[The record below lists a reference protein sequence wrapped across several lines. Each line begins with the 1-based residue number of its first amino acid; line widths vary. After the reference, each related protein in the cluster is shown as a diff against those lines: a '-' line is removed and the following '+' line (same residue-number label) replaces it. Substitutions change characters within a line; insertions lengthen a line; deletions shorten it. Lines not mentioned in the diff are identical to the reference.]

1 MSDAASFILKVTC
14 EDQPGIVAAVARSI
28 AENGGNIL
36 ECQQFD
42 DAETGRFLMRMRFS
56 CHDID
61 KLAFELKPTIER
73 FQMKTELLPEARK
86 GRVVIMV
93 SKMDHCMNDLLY
105 RWGKGDLNMELV
117 GIVSNHETYRA
128 HIEGAGLPFKHIP
141 VTKETKAEAEKELL
155 DYISDNEVDLVV
167 LARYMQILSD
177 DLSKRLFGKVINI
190 HHSFLPSF
198 KGAKAY
204 HQAHARGVKLIG
216 ATAHYVTPDLDEG
229 PIIEQEVARVDH
241 GDDAASHVR
250 IGRDVECQVLS
261 RAVRWHLEHRVFLNK
276 SKTVVF
282 P

>member
-1 MSDAASFILKVTC
+1 MPETNQYILKVTC
-14 EDQPGIVAAVARSI
+14 DDQPGIVAAVARCV

-42 DAETGRFLMRMRFS
+42 DSETGTFHMRLRFS
-56 CHDID
+56 STDID
-61 KLAFELKPTIER
+61 RTQFEMRPIIER
-73 FQMKTELLPEARK
+73 FGMKVDMVPEARK

-105 RWGKGDLNMELV
+105 RWRKGDLNMDLV

-128 HIEGAGLPFKHIP
+128 QVEQAGLPFTHIP
-141 VTKETKAEAEKELL
+141 VTKDTKPEAEKELL
-155 DYISDNEVDLVV
+155 KFITDHEVDLIV

-229 PIIEQEVARVDH
+229 PIIEQEVSRVSHTDNAE
-241 GDDAASHVR
+241 DHVR
-250 IGRDVECQVLS
+250 IGRDIECSVLS
-261 RAVRWHLEHRVFLNK
+261 RAVGWHLEHRVFLNK
-276 SKTVVF
+276 TKTVVF
-282 P
+282 K

>member
-1 MSDAASFILKVTC
+1 MSDTTNYILKVTC
-14 EDQPGIVAAVARSI
+14 DDQPGIVAAVARCV

-42 DAETGRFLMRMRFS
+42 DAETGRFLMRLRFS
-56 CHDID
+56 CDAIE
-61 KLAFELKPTIER
+61 KLQFELKPTIDR
-73 FQMKTELLPEARK
+73 FQMKTDLIPETQR
-86 GRVVIMV
+86 GRVIIMV

-105 RWGKGDLNMELV
+105 RWGKGDLNMDLV
-117 GIVSNHETYRA
+117 AIVSNHETYRA
-128 HIEGAGLPFKHIP
+128 QIEGAGLPFKHIP
-141 VTKETKAEAEKELL
+141 VTKDTKAEAEKELL
-155 DYISDNEVDLVV
+155 EFVNDAEVDLVV

-177 DLSKRLFGKVINI
+177 DLSTRLFGKVINI

-241 GDDAASHVR
+241 SDDADTHVR

-261 RAVRWHLEHRVFLNK
+261 RAVRWHLEHRVFLNT